1 MQNPS
6 FINTPAT
13 LLIKN
18 MVSNSCVRL
27 VKEDLQRTGFI
38 IVLNIK
44 LGEAEIFYDSQVM
57 SLNVINT
64 LLQRNGFE
72 LIQDND
78 ALLVEQIKSAVIDHI
93 FYGSNTNSLI
103 RNSDY
108 LSDRLHHPYP
118 YLSKLFSDKTGST
131 LEKYIILIKIEKI
144 KELITYEELSL
155 SEISYMMGYSSV
167 QYLSN
172 QFKQITG
179 YSVSEY
185 KNLGIKDRKPL
196 TSVL

>member
-1 MQNPS
+1 MQNHS

-18 MVSNSCVRL
+18 MVSNSCLRL

-38 IVLNIK
+38 QVVSIK
-44 LGEAEIFYDSQVM
+44 LGEAEIFYDAQVVN
-57 SLNVINT
+57 LDVINT
-64 LLQRNGFE
+64 LLLRNGFE
-72 LIQDND
+72 LILDNS
-78 ALLVEQIKSAVIDHI
+78 AKLVEQIKSCVIEHI

-108 LSDRLHHPYP
+108 LSDRLLHPYP
-118 YLSKLFSDKTGST
+118 YLSKVFSEKTGAT

-196 TSVL
+196 SSVL